1 MSQHVG
7 SFGLCFWVRVHDLP
21 LGLMSE
27 VMARQFGNFL
37 GQFVEYDS
45 NIIITGKQFM
55 RVKVLI
61 NVNHSL
67 KRKKKI
73 AIGKDCNTYVHF
85 KYEKITLFCFICG
98 KIGHGE
104 SLCPLQLV
112 LDLKQVKFGW
122 DLSIRAPIKRAP
134 LVPSRWLRDEV
145 SGASLLDIE
154 ACRDVHGKLPLHG
167 SAKDVPTPSKS
178 SCSKVTTAQGPTN
191 FSSGLVAG
199 GQMELGSNT
208 EDNPISLL
216 DGKKRKRTTGCI
228 FYKVQPRVTASM
240 NAALIEPFRAKEVW
254 HAVKATWKVDILE
267 SLFDEVHV
275 NKIRAIP
282 LSKTRLQD
290 KLVWRYDGL
299 GSYTVKSGY
308 RLLNGEL
315 NAALLLSADSG
326 VNFSRFYAALWS
338 SNLPPKVNIA
348 MWRIINNYMPTL
360 VNLRFRQLTV
370 DVCCPLCKST
380 EESIEHIMRE
390 CAFVK
395 QILDAQGVRC
405 SVPVADLSWKECL
418 AQTFVSLS
426 MRQRQAL
433 MITFYSVWYTRNQVL
448 HEGLAPSVSSSIS
461 FVEAFLSEH
470 DLFNSQASPRPLR
483 LHDNWVAPAMSVIKL
498 NFDASYDASPGKF
511 VSGVLCRDNDGFIL
525 VACSKPHSHVADPF
539 QAEALACLVAVTFA
553 KDLGFTRV
561 IVEGDSFTIIKKC
574 ASEAIDVSLV
584 SPVVADIKR

>member
-1 MSQHVG
+1 
-7 SFGLCFWVRVHDLP
+7 
-21 LGLMSE
+21 
-27 VMARQFGNFL
+27 
-37 GQFVEYDS
+37 
-45 NIIITGKQFM
+45 
-55 RVKVLI
+55 
-61 NVNHSL
+61 
-67 KRKKKI
+67 
-73 AIGKDCNTYVHF
+73 
-85 KYEKITLFCFICG
+85 
-98 KIGHGE
+98 
-104 SLCPLQLV
+104 
-112 LDLKQVKFGW
+112 
-122 DLSIRAPIKRAP
+122 
-134 LVPSRWLRDEV
+134 
-145 SGASLLDIE
+145 
-154 ACRDVHGKLPLHG
+154 
-167 SAKDVPTPSKS
+167 
-178 SCSKVTTAQGPTN
+178 
-191 FSSGLVAG
+191 
-199 GQMELGSNT
+199 
-208 EDNPISLL
+208 
-216 DGKKRKRTTGCI
+216 
-228 FYKVQPRVTASM
+228 M

-254 HAVKATWKVDILE
+254 HAVKGLSTLLNAANKAKILRGATVGCQRLEVGHLLFVDDSVLFSEASIVAANTLKQVLITFGNASGHRVNFEKSLVFYSGNVDEELRNKIGSLLGVHVSSNPEKYLGLPTMVGRRKRDAFSYYFDRFNVKTENWGIHFLSTGGKESVNCNYMLVSDLIDASTATWKVDILE